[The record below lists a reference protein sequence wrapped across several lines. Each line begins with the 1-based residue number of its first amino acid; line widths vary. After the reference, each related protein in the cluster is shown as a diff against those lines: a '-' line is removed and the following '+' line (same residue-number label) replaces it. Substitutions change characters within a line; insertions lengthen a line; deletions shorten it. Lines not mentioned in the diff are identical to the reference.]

1 MKGENLFHAVG
12 QVGDDLIARAEKTP
26 ARQASRWKP
35 LAALAACCVLIVGIA
50 ALTLPNWLGS
60 NKTASSDTAPAA
72 AAEIAEDSADA
83 RAYSGDTLVGAAA
96 PEAEFEEYAAAQE
109 APTADAAAEEA
120 PAAGEAPVTEAPAE
134 DAPAEAPR
142 DSSAKTQAAEA
153 GAPDGDWIVFGGQY
167 YTPAPANDPA
177 HTAGEAGDGEAR
189 GAQLGTVEDSS
200 DGALTGCAV
209 YAYPDEDCV
218 LVECE
223 GEFVLYRVA
232 E

>member
-60 NKTASSDTAPAA
+60 SKTAAPAA
-72 AAEIAEDSADA
+72 VAENSADA
-83 RAYSGDTLVGAAA
+83 RAYSGGTLVGAAA
-96 PEAEFEEYAAAQE
+96 PETEFEEYAAAQE
-109 APTADAAAEEA
+109 APTADAAAGEA
-120 PAAGEAPVTEAPAE
+120 PAAEEAPVTEAPAE

-209 YAYPDEDCV
+209 YAYPDEDYV

>member
-1 MKGENLFHAVG
+1 MKGEELFRAVG

-26 ARQASRWKP
+26 ARQASRWRP

-60 NKTASSDTAPAA
+60 SKSADTAAPAA
-72 AAEIAEDSADA
+72 AAEESASA
-83 RAYSGDTLVGAAA
+83 RAYSEDILVESAA
-96 PEAEFEEYAAAQE
+96 PEAEFEEYATAQE
-109 APTADAAAEEA
+109 APAAD
-120 PAAGEAPVTEAPAE
+120 APAE
-134 DAPAEAPR
+134 DATG
-142 DSSAKTQAAEA
+142 SSAKAQAAEA

-167 YTPAPANDPA
+167 YILAPANDPA
-177 HTAGEAGDGEAR
+177 HLASEGGDGEAR
-189 GAQLGTVEDSS
+189 GAQLGTVDDSS
-200 DGALTGCAV
+200 DGALIGCAV

-223 GEFVLYRVA
+223 GEFVLYRAA